1 MDFLLLIILVQKECI
16 IFRMRLYR
24 GINFVQS
31 NTGELILFII
41 KNSLPILTTHINNVQ
56 IKHEF
61 PAFRIWGT
69 QQKVTVSSLPN
80 YTCLH
85 VWMCQWIHQCIFN
98 LYSVLLC
105 LIYISVRES
114 CAIFLYSYINY
125 IHQLVSKTFTARI
138 SCLQFCIFL

>member
-1 MDFLLLIILVQKECI
+1 
-16 IFRMRLYR
+16 MRLYR

-69 QQKVTVSSLPN
+69 
-80 YTCLH
+80 
-85 VWMCQWIHQCIFN
+85 
-98 LYSVLLC
+98 
-105 LIYISVRES
+105 
-114 CAIFLYSYINY
+114 
-125 IHQLVSKTFTARI
+125 
-138 SCLQFCIFL
+138 